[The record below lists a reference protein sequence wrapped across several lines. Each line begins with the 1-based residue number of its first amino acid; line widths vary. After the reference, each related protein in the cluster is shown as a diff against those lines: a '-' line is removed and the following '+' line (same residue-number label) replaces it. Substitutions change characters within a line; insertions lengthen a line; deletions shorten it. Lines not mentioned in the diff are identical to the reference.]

1 MRYGQFDLFCHGSSL
16 PCTHPI
22 PSHPFSFDVGHPIR
36 CRSSYSVLHI
46 LFDVGHPMG
55 GTYGGTDGTGRKGMD
70 GRINKQTNSTE
81 DMLHLFEHEREQQ
94 LYAVLCF
101 PVKPNTPSSTFAHC
115 ADQPCSSCCT
125 SYPSVLPALPT
136 ISAAALPLSFSVC
149 CDDINI
155 LIFSHGRSSTART
168 M

>member
-1 MRYGQFDLFCHGSSL
+1 MANGIDDRDAIWPIRSILSQVFTTVHSS
-16 PCTHPI
+16 HPI
-22 PSHPFSFDVGHPIR
+22 PSHSM
-36 CRSSYSVLHI
+36 SVI
-46 LFDVGHPMG
+46 LFDVGYPMG
-55 GTYGGTDGTGRKGMD
+55 GTYAGTDGTGWKGMD
-70 GRINKQTNSTE
+70 GRINKQTNPTE

-101 PVKPNTPSSTFAHC
+101 AVKPNTPSSIFAHC
-115 ADQPCSSCCT
+115 AEQPCSSCCT

-136 ISAAALPLSFSVC
+136 ISAAALPLSLSLSVC
-149 CDDINI
+149 CDDIDI